1 MLGLGVLGIIIGIF
15 LLIFLAYKGYNV
27 IILGPLCALI
37 VALFCGMNLLETF
50 NTIIVP
56 GISNY
61 VMAMFGAIFMG
72 CIVAAF
78 YQVSG
83 AAEAIADAIYRAFT
97 YKARKNAQ
105 EGEAII
111 LRPVIAIIV
120 VCAIGVSLSYGGV
133 NPFVTMFILIPIA
146 LDVFEKARIP
156 REMAPG
162 VVLGALATA
171 ACSMPGT
178 TSDQNVIASTLLGT
192 TPMAAAVPGFVGG
205 AVVIVLN
212 IVIMNVMAKRQIAQG
227 IVYTKP
233 GNIIPRPEDKPR
245 PHWVLAI
252 IPLVATIF
260 VYNAL
265 HAHVVV
271 ALGLN
276 IILSIIFFWKYFG
289 GVKGLKELLNPVP
302 KQAAELLLQV
312 GALGALGAVIAGSP
326 VFPMITEGLVNLN
339 IPGLFK
345 VIIVISLLT
354 GASGSGPA
362 GLNAT
367 LPYMAKTFGQ
377 MGISMEALHR
387 VSVFSSQTL
396 DTLPTNPGYAVA
408 TGYADVPIRQSYKY
422 VFITTVLN
430 TAIAAFVVA
439 IMLTLF
445 PGLA

>member
-1 MLGLGVLGIIIGIF
+1 MLALGVLGIIIGIF

-27 IILGPLCALI
+27 IILGPICGLI
-37 VALFCGMNLLETF
+37 VALFCGMNLLDTF
-50 NTIIVP
+50 NDVIVP
-56 GISNY
+56 GICNY
-61 VMAMFGAIFMG
+61 VLAMFGPILMG

-78 YQVSG
+78 YSVSG
-83 AAEAIADAIYRAFT
+83 GALSIANAIYNLFT
-97 YKARKNAQ
+97 YKARKEAKD
-105 EGEAII
+105 GETIVM
-111 LRPVIAIIV
+111 RPLIAIIV
-120 VCAIGVSLSYGGV
+120 IFAIGVSLSYGGV

-146 LDVFEKARIP
+146 LDVFEKAQIP

-178 TSDQNVIASTLLGT
+178 TSDQNVIASTILGT
-192 TPMAAAVPGFVGG
+192 TSMAAAVPGFIGG

-212 IVIMNVMAKRQIAQG
+212 IVMMNIIAKANIRKG
-227 IVYTKP
+227 FVYTKP
-233 GNIIPRPEDKPR
+233 SSEINRDMNKNI
-245 PHWVLAI
+245 PHWAI
-252 IPLVATIF
+252 ALIPLVATIV
-260 VYNAL
+260 VYNAFK
-265 HAHVVV
+265 AHVVV

-276 IILSIIFFWKYFG
+276 IILSIILFWKYYG
-289 GVKGLKELLNPVP
+289 GIKGLKELLNPVP

-312 GALGALGAVIAGSP
+312 GALGALGAVVANSP
-326 VFPMITEGLVNLN
+326 VFPQITDGLLGVN

-345 VIIVISLLT
+345 VIIVIALLT

-362 GLNAT
+362 GLSAT
-367 LPYMAKTFGQ
+367 LPYMSQTFSQ
-377 MGISMEALHR
+377 MGISMEAVHR
-387 VSVFSSQTL
+387 VAVFSSQTL

-408 TGYADVPIRQSYKY
+408 TGYSEVPIKQSYKY

-439 IMLTLF
+439 IILTIA